1 MISGNIYIWND
12 QIMTGKKQYIKCGNL
27 INQYKQVME
36 LAKENMKEH
45 NLIWPRIPDHG
56 CSM

>member
-1 MISGNIYIWND
+1 
-12 QIMTGKKQYIKCGNL
+12 MTGKKQYIKCGNL
-27 INQYKQVME
+27 INQYKKVME